1 MGMIIAELKDGKV
14 KEEREAAKE
23 GCDIGQVTSG
33 GNWGPVL
40 LGKPWVV
47 GRENASV
54 ILIKESWS
62 IFPPA

>member
-1 MGMIIAELKDGKV
+1 M

-23 GCDIGQVTSG
+23 GCDIGQVTSE
-33 GNWGPVL
+33 GNWGPGL

-47 GRENASV
+47 GWENASV
-54 ILIKESWS
+54 TLIRESWS